1 MDTANK
7 EGSPSPYYSWKEKN
21 GETSLFSLIRGTHL
35 IYNIVHKHEHNW
47 HILKQTLI
55 HTLHLLTGGFYTCH
69 LFMFNETQSS
79 LPAAF
84 PFGGLKSVTSRNQ
97 THTIIYKD
105 NKSTYLY
112 ATLIFF
118 LLSGS
123 YLSGQAQRVAPSPP
137 RWPAGDSTT
146 PSLGSPSSSPPSIS
160 SPTVTRSSQCLA
172 LRSHPFSCTKPAT
185 NLMG

>member
-1 MDTANK
+1 MYVNTWKNNFDFFTLLNNIPQFIIS
-7 EGSPSPYYSWKEKN
+7 SPICPIYFNLLFKVSHLNTLPYNSKY
-21 GETSLFSLIRGTHL
+21 
-35 IYNIVHKHEHNW
+35 
-47 HILKQTLI
+47 
-55 HTLHLLTGGFYTCH
+55 
-69 LFMFNETQSS
+69 ETQSS

-105 NKSTYLY
+105 IKSTYLY